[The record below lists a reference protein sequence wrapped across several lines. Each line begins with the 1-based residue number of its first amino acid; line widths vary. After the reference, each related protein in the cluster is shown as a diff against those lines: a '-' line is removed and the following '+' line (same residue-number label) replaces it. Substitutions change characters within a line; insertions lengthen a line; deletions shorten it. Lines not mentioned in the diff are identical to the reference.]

1 MESTILL
8 EEPERRHPIVQHAS
22 SLRFPDEA
30 TARCQAGAQGVSE
43 RLHGTWIHRPATWRW
58 QPREERI
65 TLRTSL
71 QNRRTTKRPPGKYPR
86 PPAQSTCKNR
96 TQSASGNTPCFLPG
110 DCARAGRVRGSMR
123 LNPTRDCTRTVVQL
137 EKVLVLHA
145 NKSWHGGQR
154 LWFRSFRP
162 ARGRTAEHMRKPQG
176 IPGNS
181 LLRLRRIRI
190 PRPPLV
196 HCCVHRCQMRS
207 GCADVFFA
215 NQRYS
220 GCK

>member
-1 MESTILL
+1 MKVPAASASEASTSVYLAPYPRAL
-8 EEPERRHPIVQHAS
+8 AGAQPFTASDEPIACTTSKGAAALGCKEPGIG
-22 SLRFPDEA
+22 RFPDEA

-43 RLHGTWIHRPATWRW
+43 RLHGTWIHKPATWRW

-154 LWFRSFRP
+154 LLVRP
-162 ARGRTAEHMRKPQG
+162 FHPNRCTGKASN
-176 IPGNS
+176 NS
-181 LLRLRRIRI
+181 LE
-190 PRPPLV
+190 
-196 HCCVHRCQMRS
+196 
-207 GCADVFFA
+207 
-215 NQRYS
+215 
-220 GCK
+220 